1 MPLVSDSTAELAYRG
16 HKTKGITTELLE
28 EFDPIAY

>member
-16 HKTKGITTELLE
+16 HTTKRIATEFSE